1 MIKIKQTEGQPRRKR
16 GCLWTAIVCVLL
28 YVGMCGL
35 MGYFMGDLLST
46 PITKLEANGIYQ
58 LQLKGTLV
66 EQGQEEDP
74 FAALLGELSGYSAR
88 DANVG

>member
-1 MIKIKQTEGQPRRKR
+1 
-16 GCLWTAIVCVLL
+16 
-28 YVGMCGL
+28 

-46 PITKLEANGIYQ
+46 PATKLEANGIYQ

-74 FAALLGELSGYSAR
+74 LPHY
-88 DANVG
+88 